1 VAAHSRFVKLSDEDA
16 DVLVGGA
23 EGPESVLHDLAGRGP
38 ALVAMTR
45 GGRSVTLRS
54 GDQQVQ
60 LEVPRVDV
68 VDTIGAGDTWMGTL
82 LAELLVR
89 GWVNRTSFSPEDLRA
104 LGGAAVNASAI
115 TVSRPGAD
123 PPWRR
128 ELLPG

>member
-1 VAAHSRFVKLSDEDA
+1 
-16 DVLVGGA
+16 
-23 EGPESVLHDLAGRGP
+23 
-38 ALVAMTR
+38 
-45 GGRSVTLRS
+45 VTLRS